1 MFDQPSTDQ
10 PPAPKPK
17 RPHPLEVP
25 DALLSQSSEAPPR
38 PRGTVHI
45 RVVKPY
51 VTYGLMAVNI
61 AIFIFMFYLATPM
74 QIFEIYHWGASNH
87 IEVFQGG
94 QYHRLISAMFL
105 HSSAVHIIFNMLAL
119 YSIGTTVERFF
130 GHVRF
135 AIIYILGGLTGSVL
149 SAILNPPLVT
159 SVGASGAVF
168 AIFGAQYVFWYRHRK
183 LFGEAAK
190 QQLRQLVIFA
200 GINFAVGIISTLNL
214 GEGQVRI
221 DNWGHLGGLLGGLAL
236 AWLISP
242 NLLLERYTEGE
253 ENRFKAVDVN
263 PLPQHYTNLILFVSG
278 LMAVVVIATFLARGG
293 FGT

>member
-25 DALLSQSSEAPPR
+25 DKPISESSETPPR
-38 PRGTVHI
+38 PRGTLHI

-74 QIFEIYHWGASNH
+74 QTFDIYRWGASNH
-87 IEVFQGG
+87 IDVFQGG
-94 QYHRLISAMFL
+94 QYHRLITAMFL
-105 HSSAVHIIFNMLAL
+105 HGSPEHIVFNMLSL
-119 YSIGTTVERFF
+119 YFIGTTVERFF

-135 AIIYILGGLTGSVL
+135 AIVYILGGLTGSVL
-149 SAILNPPLVT
+149 SAVLNPPLVT

-168 AIFGAQYVFWYRHRK
+168 AIFGAQYVFWYQHRK
-183 LFGEAAK
+183 LFGETAR

-200 GINFAVGIISTLNL
+200 GMNFAVGILSTFNL

-242 NLLLERYTEGE
+242 NLLLERHTEGE
-253 ENRFKAVDVN
+253 EYRFKAVDVN
-263 PLPQHYTNLILFVSG
+263 PLQQHYINLILFASG
-278 LMAVVVIATFLARGG
+278 LMTAVVIVTFFARGG
-293 FGT
+293 FGS